1 MFASKNQQ
9 YIIKEVYQYTFQ
21 NVYGTKRVQLDTLGL
36 VINWMWFLRRSD
48 CDLRNEWSNYTN
60 WPYNFLPFNVI
71 SPVDG
76 GPIYTLY
83 DGTTDKPFDTSYNYC
98 PNLSLYPI
106 EILIIPK
113 QIY

>member
-1 MFASKNQQ
+1 
-9 YIIKEVYQYTFQ
+9 
-21 NVYGTKRVQLDTLGL
+21 
-36 VINWMWFLRRSD
+36 MWFLRRSD

-83 DGTTDKPFDTSYNYC
+83 DGTTDKPLILHIIIVLIY
-98 PNLSLYPI
+98 LYTQL